1 MALPPLLAGLINTVP
16 AIINTFGNLVKDKKK
31 ANEETESILPAFV
44 QDNHNIAK
52 GLELSSKT
60 CIGYGAGGVII
71 AWAITI
77 SDPLYSMI
85 GVGIG
90 ALTVIGVTLAKAL
103 ERDE

>member
-1 MALPPLLAGLINTVP
+1 MALPALLAGLINIVP
-16 AIINTFGNLVKDKKK
+16 GIANTLLSTIREKKK
-31 ANEETESILPAFV
+31 SNSETESLLPAFV

-60 CIGYGAGGVII
+60 CIGYGTGGVII

>member
-1 MALPPLLAGLINTVP
+1 MPIPAILAGLINTVP

-31 ANEETESILPAFV
+31 ADGETGFILPAFV
-44 QDNHNIAK
+44 EDNHNIAK

-60 CIGYGAGGVII
+60 CIGYGAGGIII

-77 SDPLYSMI
+77 PDPLYSMI

>member
-1 MALPPLLAGLINTVP
+1 MAAPIIAGLVNLIPGLINTV
-16 AIINTFGNLVKDKKK
+16 GNLVKDKKK
-31 ANEETESILPAFV
+31 SNSETESILPAFME
-44 QDNHNIAK
+44 DNHNIAK

-60 CIGYGAGGVII
+60 CIGYGAGGIII

-77 SDPLYSMI
+77 SDPLYSII

-90 ALTVIGVTLAKAL
+90 ALTIVGVTIAKAL